1 MLELVSGAITAGGK
15 VGQTVVVVVGRSRR
29 MAVESHK
36 VELRELKRGVDV
48 SKTVGEVGA
57 AIVGTDTNASV
68 LVMQART

>member
-1 MLELVSGAITAGGK
+1 
-15 VGQTVVVVVGRSRR
+15 